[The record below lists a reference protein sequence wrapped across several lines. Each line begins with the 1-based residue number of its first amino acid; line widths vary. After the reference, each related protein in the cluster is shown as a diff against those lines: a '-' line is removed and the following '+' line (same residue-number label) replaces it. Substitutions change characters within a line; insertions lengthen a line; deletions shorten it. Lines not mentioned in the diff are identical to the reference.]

1 MNKTNEV
8 RVIKKRWII
17 TQSDEVN
24 KPENPPLGQRRYPTK
39 LLDRVLMAK
48 GLRLFVAASV
58 ALVASLLIHP
68 NLAVIVI
75 PIAGAFYTREIIMIW
90 RERQGT
96 TKNPEEKQ

>member
-1 MNKTNEV
+1 
-8 RVIKKRWII
+8 
-17 TQSDEVN
+17 
-24 KPENPPLGQRRYPTK
+24 
-39 LLDRVLMAK
+39 MAK

-75 PIAGAFYTREIIMIW
+75 PIAGAFYTREIMMIW

>member
-1 MNKTNEV
+1 
-8 RVIKKRWII
+8 
-17 TQSDEVN
+17 
-24 KPENPPLGQRRYPTK
+24 
-39 LLDRVLMAK
+39 
-48 GLRLFVAASV
+48 VAASV
-58 ALVASLLIHP
+58 ALVASLLIDP